1 MRTSAAVLA
10 AGLLLLSGPTA
21 VAIGH
26 ADAAPDGSR
35 SGGEQSQPWSSV
47 LGIAILLL
55 FAGAGMI
62 LGWRWAL
69 RDLRHR
75 IYRSRLVV
83 FEVVGYRRAARPDR
97 RPAIATGS
105 HVGPKGGA

>member
-1 MRTSAAVLA
+1 MRISAAVLA
-10 AGLLLLSGPTA
+10 VGLLLLSGPTA

-26 ADAAPDGSR
+26 ADGGFEGSAAGVQ
-35 SGGEQSQPWSSV
+35 EAQPWSTV
-47 LGIAILLL
+47 LGMTILLL

-83 FEVVGYRRAARPDR
+83 FEVVGYRRAARPER

>member
-10 AGLLLLSGPTA
+10 VGLLLLSGPTA

-26 ADAAPDGSR
+26 ADEVSEGSVAGATEAPST
-35 SGGEQSQPWSSV
+35 V
-47 LGIAILLL
+47 LGITILLL

-83 FEVVGYRRAARPDR
+83 FEVVGYRRAARPER